1 MKRTLV
7 FISKIKVVV
16 EMYKSVIKN
25 LALVLI
31 GTFIF
36 SIAINSIV
44 IPNQLGEGGV
54 TGITLLLF
62 YVFDISPSLSNFIIN
77 AIIML
82 IGWKFLEKETIF
94 YTLVAIV
101 SMSLFLEFVFLPSF
115 IPTNSL
121 LGPLASGLLI
131 GLGIGIVILGH
142 GTTAGVDII
151 ALIINK
157 YMGLQVSIALL
168 ILDVMIVI
176 PLTVVIGLEK
186 GLLTL
191 ISLYITSKILNFVME
206 GYNPKKAIM
215 VVSNKHDEIAEE
227 IMKRVDR
234 GITVLKGY
242 GYYSKA
248 EKDVLYVVINRIQ
261 LIKVQRIINDIDSNA
276 FVTVTGIQ
284 QVLGEGFTFNL
295 DQSHDIE
302 ENEVI

>member
-1 MKRTLV
+1 M
-7 FISKIKVVV
+7 
-16 EMYKSVIKN
+16 
-25 LALVLI
+25 LI

-36 SIAINSIV
+36 SIAVNSIV

-62 YVFDISPSLSNFIIN
+62 YIFDISPALSNFIIN
-77 AIIML
+77 AVIML
-82 IGWKFLEKETIF
+82 IGWRFLEKETIF
-94 YTLVAIV
+94 YTIVAII

-121 LGPLASGLLI
+121 LGPLASGFLI

-248 EKDVLYVVINRIQ
+248 EKEVLYVVINRIQ
-261 LIKVQRIINDIDSNA
+261 LIKVQRIINEIDSNA

-295 DQSHDIE
+295 DQSHNIE

>member
-1 MKRTLV
+1 
-7 FISKIKVVV
+7 
-16 EMYKSVIKN
+16 MYKTVIKN

-36 SIAINSIV
+36 SIAVNSIV

-62 YVFDISPSLSNFIIN
+62 YIFDISPALSNFIIN
-77 AIIML
+77 AVIML
-82 IGWKFLEKETIF
+82 IGWRFLEKETIF

-121 LGPLASGLLI
+121 LGPLASGFLI

>member
-1 MKRTLV
+1 
-7 FISKIKVVV
+7 
-16 EMYKSVIKN
+16 MYKSVIKN

-36 SIAINSIV
+36 SIAVNSIV

-121 LGPLASGLLI
+121 LGPLASGFLI

-284 QVLGEGFTFNL
+284 QVLGEGFSFNL

>member
-1 MKRTLV
+1 
-7 FISKIKVVV
+7 
-16 EMYKSVIKN
+16 MYKSVIKN

-36 SIAINSIV
+36 SIAVNSIV

-62 YVFDISPSLSNFIIN
+62 YIFDISPALSNFIIN
-77 AIIML
+77 AVIML
-82 IGWKFLEKETIF
+82 IGWRFLEKETIF
-94 YTLVAIV
+94 YTIVAII

-121 LGPLASGLLI
+121 LGPLASGFLI

-157 YMGLQVSIALL
+157 YLGLQVSIALL
-168 ILDVMIVI
+168 ILDVLIVI
-176 PLTVVIGLEK
+176 PLTIVIGLEK

-248 EKDVLYVVINRIQ
+248 EKEVLYVVINRIQ
-261 LIKVQRIINDIDSNA
+261 LIKVQRIINEIDSNA

-295 DQSHDIE
+295 DQSHNIE

>member
-62 YVFDISPSLSNFIIN
+62 YVFDISPALSNFIIN
-77 AIIML
+77 AVIML
-82 IGWKFLEKETIF
+82 IGWRFLEKETIF
-94 YTLVAIV
+94 YTIVAII

-121 LGPLASGLLI
+121 LGPLASGFLI

>member
-121 LGPLASGLLI
+121 LGPLASGFLI

-168 ILDVMIVI
+168 ILDVIIVI

-186 GLLTL
+186 GVLTL

>member
-1 MKRTLV
+1 
-7 FISKIKVVV
+7 
-16 EMYKSVIKN
+16 MYKPVIIN

-121 LGPLASGLLI
+121 LGPLASGFLI

-186 GLLTL
+186 GVLTL

>member
-121 LGPLASGLLI
+121 LGPLASGFLI

-186 GLLTL
+186 GVLTL

>member
-77 AIIML
+77 AVIML

-121 LGPLASGLLI
+121 LGPLASGFLI

-215 VVSNKHDEIAEE
+215 VVSNKHDKIAEE

>member
-1 MKRTLV
+1 
-7 FISKIKVVV
+7 
-16 EMYKSVIKN
+16 MYKSVIKN

-36 SIAINSIV
+36 SIAVNSIV

-121 LGPLASGLLI
+121 LGPLASGFLI

-142 GTTAGVDII
+142 GTTAGVGII

-186 GLLTL
+186 GVLTL

>member
-1 MKRTLV
+1 
-7 FISKIKVVV
+7 
-16 EMYKSVIKN
+16 MYKPVIIN

-121 LGPLASGLLI
+121 LGPLASGFLI

-186 GLLTL
+186 GVLTL

-284 QVLGEGFTFNL
+284 QVIGEGFTFNL

>member
-1 MKRTLV
+1 
-7 FISKIKVVV
+7 
-16 EMYKSVIKN
+16 MYKTVIKN

-36 SIAINSIV
+36 SIAVNSIV

-62 YVFDISPSLSNFIIN
+62 YIFDISPALSNFIIN
-77 AIIML
+77 AVIML
-82 IGWKFLEKETIF
+82 IGWRFLEKETIF
-94 YTLVAIV
+94 YTIVAII

-121 LGPLASGLLI
+121 LGPLASGFLI

-157 YMGLQVSIALL
+157 YLGLQVSIALL
-168 ILDVMIVI
+168 ILDVLIVI
-176 PLTVVIGLEK
+176 PLTIVIGLEK

-248 EKDVLYVVINRIQ
+248 EKEVLYVVINRIQ
-261 LIKVQRIINDIDSNA
+261 LIKVQRIINEIDSNA

-284 QVLGEGFTFNL
+284 QVLGEGFTFNR
-295 DQSHDIE
+295 DQSHNIE

>member
-1 MKRTLV
+1 M
-7 FISKIKVVV
+7 
-16 EMYKSVIKN
+16 
-25 LALVLI
+25 LI

-36 SIAINSIV
+36 SIAVNSIV

-62 YVFDISPSLSNFIIN
+62 YIFDISPALSNFIIN
-77 AIIML
+77 AVIML
-82 IGWKFLEKETIF
+82 IGWRFLEKETIF
-94 YTLVAIV
+94 YTIVAII

-121 LGPLASGLLI
+121 LGPLASGFLI

-157 YMGLQVSIALL
+157 YLGLQVSIALL
-168 ILDVMIVI
+168 ILDVLIVI
-176 PLTVVIGLEK
+176 PLTIVIGLEK

>member
-1 MKRTLV
+1 
-7 FISKIKVVV
+7 
-16 EMYKSVIKN
+16 MYKSVIKN

-31 GTFIF
+31 GTYIF
-36 SIAINSIV
+36 SIAVNSIV

-121 LGPLASGLLI
+121 LGPLASGFLI

-284 QVLGEGFTFNL
+284 QVLGEGFSFNL

>member
-1 MKRTLV
+1 
-7 FISKIKVVV
+7 
-16 EMYKSVIKN
+16 MYKSVIKN

-36 SIAINSIV
+36 SIAVNSIV

-62 YVFDISPSLSNFIIN
+62 YIFDISPALSNFIIN
-77 AIIML
+77 AVIML
-82 IGWKFLEKETIF
+82 IGWRFLEKETIF
-94 YTLVAIV
+94 YTIVAII

-121 LGPLASGLLI
+121 LGPLASGFLI

-157 YMGLQVSIALL
+157 YLGLQVSIALL
-168 ILDVMIVI
+168 ILDVLIVI
-176 PLTVVIGLEK
+176 PLTIVIGLEK

>member
-1 MKRTLV
+1 M
-7 FISKIKVVV
+7 VV

-31 GTFIF
+31 GTFVF
-36 SIAINSIV
+36 SIAVNSIV

-62 YVFDISPSLSNFIIN
+62 YIFDISPALSNFIIN
-77 AIIML
+77 AVIML
-82 IGWKFLEKETIF
+82 IGWRFLEKETIF
-94 YTLVAIV
+94 YTIVAII

-121 LGPLASGLLI
+121 LGPLASGFLI

-157 YMGLQVSIALL
+157 YLGLQVSIALL
-168 ILDVMIVI
+168 ILDVLIVI
-176 PLTVVIGLEK
+176 PLTIVIGLEK

-248 EKDVLYVVINRIQ
+248 EKEVLYVVINRIQ
-261 LIKVQRIINDIDSNA
+261 LIKVQRIINEIDSNA

-295 DQSHDIE
+295 DQSHNIE

>member
-1 MKRTLV
+1 
-7 FISKIKVVV
+7 
-16 EMYKSVIKN
+16 MYKSLIKN

-36 SIAINSIV
+36 SIAVNSIV

-62 YVFDISPSLSNFIIN
+62 YIFDISPALSNFIIN
-77 AIIML
+77 AVIML
-82 IGWKFLEKETIF
+82 IGWRFLEKETIF
-94 YTLVAIV
+94 YTIVAIV

-121 LGPLASGLLI
+121 LGPLASGFLI

-168 ILDVMIVI
+168 ILDVLIVI
-176 PLTVVIGLEK
+176 PLTIVIGLEK

-248 EKDVLYVVINRIQ
+248 EKEVLYVVINRIQ

>member
-1 MKRTLV
+1 
-7 FISKIKVVV
+7 
-16 EMYKSVIKN
+16 MYKSVIKN

-36 SIAINSIV
+36 SIAVNSIV

-62 YVFDISPSLSNFIIN
+62 YIFDISPSLSNFIIN

-121 LGPLASGLLI
+121 LGPLASGFLI

>member
-1 MKRTLV
+1 
-7 FISKIKVVV
+7 
-16 EMYKSVIKN
+16 MYKSVIKN

-36 SIAINSIV
+36 SIAVNSIV

-62 YVFDISPSLSNFIIN
+62 YIFDISPALSNFIIN
-77 AIIML
+77 AVIML
-82 IGWKFLEKETIF
+82 IGWRFLEKETIF
-94 YTLVAIV
+94 YTIVAII

-121 LGPLASGLLI
+121 LGPLASGFLI

-151 ALIINK
+151 ALIINN

-227 IMKRVDR
+227 IMKDE
-234 GITVLKGY
+234 T
-242 GYYSKA
+242 
-248 EKDVLYVVINRIQ
+248 EQ
-261 LIKVQRIINDIDSNA
+261 
-276 FVTVTGIQ
+276 
-284 QVLGEGFTFNL
+284 
-295 DQSHDIE
+295 
-302 ENEVI
+302 

>member
-1 MKRTLV
+1 
-7 FISKIKVVV
+7 
-16 EMYKSVIKN
+16 MYKSVIKN

-36 SIAINSIV
+36 SIAVNSIV

-62 YVFDISPSLSNFIIN
+62 YIFDISPALSNFIIN
-77 AIIML
+77 AVIML
-82 IGWKFLEKETIF
+82 IGWRFLEKETIF
-94 YTLVAIV
+94 YTIVAII

-121 LGPLASGLLI
+121 LGPLASGFLI

-248 EKDVLYVVINRIQ
+248 EKEVLYVVINRIQ
-261 LIKVQRIINDIDSNA
+261 LIKVQRIINEIDSNA

-295 DQSHDIE
+295 DQSHNIE

>member
-1 MKRTLV
+1 
-7 FISKIKVVV
+7 
-16 EMYKSVIKN
+16 MYKSVIKN

-36 SIAINSIV
+36 SIAVNSIV

-121 LGPLASGLLI
+121 LGPLASGFLI

-186 GLLTL
+186 GVLTL

-302 ENEVI
+302 KNQKN

>member
-16 EMYKSVIKN
+16 EMYKPVIIN

-121 LGPLASGLLI
+121 LGPLASGFLI

-186 GLLTL
+186 GVLTL

>member
-1 MKRTLV
+1 
-7 FISKIKVVV
+7 
-16 EMYKSVIKN
+16 MYKSVIKN

-36 SIAINSIV
+36 SIAVNSIV

-121 LGPLASGLLI
+121 LGPLASGFLI

-186 GLLTL
+186 GVLTL

>member
-121 LGPLASGLLI
+121 LGPLASGFLI

>member
-44 IPNQLGEGGV
+44 IPYQVGEGGV

-121 LGPLASGLLI
+121 LGPLASGFLI

-186 GLLTL
+186 GVLTL

>member
-94 YTLVAIV
+94 YTLVVIV

-121 LGPLASGLLI
+121 LGPLASGFLI

-186 GLLTL
+186 GVLTL

>member
-1 MKRTLV
+1 
-7 FISKIKVVV
+7 
-16 EMYKSVIKN
+16 MYKSVIKN

-121 LGPLASGLLI
+121 LGPLASGFLI

-176 PLTVVIGLEK
+176 PLTVVIGFEK

>member
-1 MKRTLV
+1 M
-7 FISKIKVVV
+7 
-16 EMYKSVIKN
+16 
-25 LALVLI
+25 
-31 GTFIF
+31 
-36 SIAINSIV
+36 
-44 IPNQLGEGGV
+44 Q
-54 TGITLLLF
+54 
-62 YVFDISPSLSNFIIN
+62 
-77 AIIML
+77 
-82 IGWKFLEKETIF
+82 WKF
-94 YTLVAIV
+94 
-101 SMSLFLEFVFLPSF
+101 
-115 IPTNSL
+115 
-121 LGPLASGLLI
+121 
-131 GLGIGIVILGH
+131 
-142 GTTAGVDII
+142 AGVDII

-157 YMGLQVSIALL
+157 YMGLQISIALL

>member
-1 MKRTLV
+1 
-7 FISKIKVVV
+7 
-16 EMYKSVIKN
+16 MYKSVIKN

-36 SIAINSIV
+36 SIAVNSIV

-62 YVFDISPSLSNFIIN
+62 YIFDISPALSNFIIN

-82 IGWKFLEKETIF
+82 VGWRFLEKETIF
-94 YTLVAIV
+94 YTIVAII
-101 SMSLFLEFVFLPSF
+101 SMSLFLEFIFLPSF

-121 LGPLASGLLI
+121 LGPLASGFLI

-157 YMGLQVSIALL
+157 YLGLQVSVALL
-168 ILDVMIVI
+168 ILDVLIVI
-176 PLTVVIGLEK
+176 PLTIVIGLEK

-248 EKDVLYVVINRIQ
+248 EKEVLYVVINRIQ
-261 LIKVQRIINDIDSNA
+261 LIKVQRIINEIDSNA

-295 DQSHDIE
+295 DQSHNIE

>member
-7 FISKIKVVV
+7 FISKIEVVV

-121 LGPLASGLLI
+121 LGPLASGFLI

-176 PLTVVIGLEK
+176 PLTVVIGFEK

>member
-1 MKRTLV
+1 
-7 FISKIKVVV
+7 
-16 EMYKSVIKN
+16 MYKSVIKN

-36 SIAINSIV
+36 SIAVNSIV

-62 YVFDISPSLSNFIIN
+62 YIFDISPALSNFIIN
-77 AIIML
+77 AVIML
-82 IGWKFLEKETIF
+82 IGWRFLEKETIF
-94 YTLVAIV
+94 YTIVAII

-121 LGPLASGLLI
+121 LGPLASGFLI

-284 QVLGEGFTFNL
+284 QVLGEGFTFSL